1 MLLQHRQRRWRH
13 NAASPSQPETTSMAI
28 YQLDQF
34 VPRLGAGAWVA
45 DNALVIGNVELG
57 DNASVWFNAVLRGDG
72 DDIVIGAGS
81 NVQDGAVLH
90 VDPGFPLRIGERVSI
105 GHQAMLHGCTIG
117 DGSLIAIK
125 AVVLNGAV
133 IGDDSNVQDNA
144 VLHTDPGCPI
154 TIGKGVSIGHQVM
167 LHGCTIGDGSLIG
180 VAAVVLN
187 SSVVGKDCLVG
198 AGAVITENKSFPDRS
213 VVFGAPA
220 KAVREVTEDNIARL
234 RFSADSYVQRGSYY
248 KPNLKLIG

>member
-1 MLLQHRQRRWRH
+1 
-13 NAASPSQPETTSMAI
+13 MAI
-28 YQLDQF
+28 YQLGDR
-34 VPRLGAGAWVA
+34 VPVIPQSCYIAP
-45 DNALVIGNVELG
+45 NATVIG
-57 DNASVWFNAVLRGDG
+57 SVIL
-72 DDIVIGAGS
+72 
-81 NVQDGAVLH
+81 
-90 VDPGFPLRIGERVSI
+90 GERVSI
-105 GHQAMLHGCTIG
+105 LFG
-117 DGSLIAIK
+117 
-125 AVVLNGAV
+125 AVVRGDEEPIV

-213 VVFGAPA
+213 VIFGAPA